1 MNFLNFTINLALQAG
16 KILQKYY
23 GTDLKIQT
31 KSSYRDMVTQADK
44 ESEVL
49 IEKLIKEN
57 FPNHR
62 ILGEESTPNSQ
73 PKTQSSS
80 YRWIIDPLD
89 GTANFTKN
97 IPFFAVSIGL
107 EKAQKMIIGIVYNP
121 ILNQM
126 FFAEKGSGAYLAWDK
141 NKPLKTI
148 KNVQKNAK
156 KMHVSETKTVK
167 NSMMSTGF
175 IPSNETHLEENL
187 QLFARLSKNA
197 KALRRMGAAALDLC
211 FVAAGWFDGFWE
223 YDLCPWD
230 VAAGSLIIQ
239 EAGGN
244 VTNFDGSKFD
254 LNLGKILATNGKIHK
269 EMIKTLK
276 LS

>member
-1 MNFLNFTINLALQAG
+1 
-16 KILQKYY
+16 
-23 GTDLKIQT
+23 
-31 KSSYRDMVTQADK
+31 
-44 ESEVL
+44 
-49 IEKLIKEN
+49 
-57 FPNHR
+57 
-62 ILGEESTPNSQ
+62 
-73 PKTQSSS
+73 
-80 YRWIIDPLD
+80 
-89 GTANFTKN
+89 
-97 IPFFAVSIGL
+97 
-107 EKAQKMIIGIVYNP
+107 
-121 ILNQM
+121 
-126 FFAEKGSGAYLAWDK
+126 
-141 NKPLKTI
+141 
-148 KNVQKNAK
+148 
-156 KMHVSETKTVK
+156 MHVSETKTVK